1 MTTCPRCSAQIA
13 ETDAFCP
20 ACGFALRP
28 DAAPAI
34 PYRLVLTII
43 GLVVASG
50 VGILLVVSLRKVI
63 FEVVIA
69 GFLALVLNPAVLRLQ
84 RLRLTRGQS
93 IAIVIVIMTI
103 AILSIGTLIGAPLAT
118 SLTHFAQSAPERL
131 RDAAAGK
138 GTLGHIVMK
147 LHLQDQLHKASTS
160 LSNRVSELSGAVLSV
175 GRRVA
180 SAAFTTA
187 IVIIIAIF
195 MLVEGPRLV
204 DGTLRLVPNDHEEA
218 ARRIG
223 QTASRVIAG
232 YTTGVLMMAVLNG
245 AVAGLAMA
253 LTGTPFVLPL
263 ATWAAVIDILPII
276 GGLLSIVPAAL
287 FGFTHSIAAGVT
299 VGVAIFV
306 YQQIKNHILY
316 PVVVGRAVS
325 LGSLLVLVSV
335 LAGAELAGIGG
346 AVLAIPVAG
355 VINAVLVEIAR
366 FRAARRAETIA
377 VETTEEPATRA
388 VTVPPSRLRAAATR
402 LRKRASGKATSSP

>member
-131 RDAAAGK
+131 REAAAGK

-204 DGTLRLVPNDHEEA
+204 
-218 ARRIG
+218 
-223 QTASRVIAG
+223 
-232 YTTGVLMMAVLNG
+232 
-245 AVAGLAMA
+245 
-253 LTGTPFVLPL
+253 
-263 ATWAAVIDILPII
+263 
-276 GGLLSIVPAAL
+276 
-287 FGFTHSIAAGVT
+287 
-299 VGVAIFV
+299 
-306 YQQIKNHILY
+306 
-316 PVVVGRAVS
+316 
-325 LGSLLVLVSV
+325 
-335 LAGAELAGIGG
+335 
-346 AVLAIPVAG
+346 
-355 VINAVLVEIAR
+355 
-366 FRAARRAETIA
+366 
-377 VETTEEPATRA
+377 
-388 VTVPPSRLRAAATR
+388 
-402 LRKRASGKATSSP
+402 